1 MIGVTIGEKHNYNDF
16 GLILTNR
23 IIEPPKPQVKTATVP
38 LRDGTIDLTE
48 ALTEDI
54 KYNNRKITLTFSVT
68 DPITTWAY
76 KISEIENYL
85 HGQRMRIIFDD
96 DKSFYYVGRV
106 AVNQWTSNKK
116 IGTLVIDGE
125 VEPYK
130 YDLQSSA
137 EGWLWDTFD
146 FEQGIIN
153 ELGEVDVNESAEI
166 KLICRRKRVVPT
178 IIASTDMTVTFEGVT
193 YCLKAGAQK
202 VYEILLKEGE
212 NVLAFAGNG
221 TVAIDYTGGSL

>member
-166 KLICRRKRVVPT
+166 KLICLRKRVVPT